1 MDKKLFISCGSGL
14 EPLLKE
20 ELSEIGFEA
29 VEEGFRG
36 LYVPYASM
44 SDVFKVN
51 YLSRIASRVLLP
63 LGEWRI
69 EGAESLYE
77 QAREFEWE
85 SILKLSDTFAID
97 FSVESR
103 EFNNSLFA
111 AQKLKDAIC
120 DRMRDKFKK
129 RPDVDVKNPSVQL
142 HLLIR
147 GSKMVVS
154 LDTSLTPLH
163 KRGYRQEG
171 GDAPLHENLAAA
183 LLRIAKYSK
192 EETLLDLC
200 AGSGTFLIEAALI
213 ASNTPPGYLRQRWGF
228 ESLPDFRLNEW
239 TLFKDKIR
247 QKIVP
252 LEPNRIHGIDIN
264 RVRVMEAK
272 GNIRM
277 AGFAKSI
284 QMDAHDLKT
293 YKPSVKPSMIIA
305 NPPYGKRLE
314 DEKTLIPLYRSIG
327 DFFKSQAPAKG
338 FVLTGSMPLS
348 KEVGLKADKR
358 NVITHGGLDA
368 RFLEFDIYK

>member
-1 MDKKLFISCGSGL
+1 MDKLFISCGSGL
-14 EPLLKE
+14 EPILRE
-20 ELSEIGFEA
+20 ELAELGFEGI
-29 VEEGFRG
+29 EEGFRG
-36 LYVPYASM
+36 LYVPSQGIQDIY
-44 SDVFKVN
+44 KIN

-69 EGAESLYE
+69 EGPESLYE
-77 QAREFEWE
+77 QALEYPWE
-85 SILKLSDTFAID
+85 SIVKLSDTFAID

-103 EFNNSLFA
+103 EFTNSLFA

-154 LDTSLTPLH
+154 LDTSLKPLH

-171 GDAPLHENLAAA
+171 GEAPLHENLAAA
-183 LLRIAKYSK
+183 LLRIAKYSR
-192 EETLLDLC
+192 EDTFLDIC

-213 ASNTPPGYLRQRWGF
+213 ATNTPPGYLRQKWGF
-228 ESLPDFRLNEW
+228 ESLPDFRVSDFIA
-239 TLFKDKIR
+239 FKEKIR
-247 QKIVP
+247 EKIVP
-252 LEPNRIHGIDIN
+252 LEPNRISGIDIN

-272 GNIRM
+272 GNIRL

-284 QMDAHDLKT
+284 QMETYDLRQYRPST
-293 YKPSVKPSMIIA
+293 KPSILFA

-314 DEKTLIPLYRSIG
+314 DEKTLVPLYRAIG
-327 DFFKSQAPAKG
+327 DFFKSQAPARA

-348 KEVGLKADKR
+348 KEVGLKASR
-358 NVITHGGLDA
+358 RHVITHGGLDA
-368 RFLEFDIYK
+368 RFLEFDVY

>member
-1 MDKKLFISCGSGL
+1 MDKKLFISCGSSL
-14 EPLLKE
+14 EPLLRE
-20 ELSEIGFEA
+20 ELTELGFEEI
-29 VEEGFRG
+29 EEGFRG
-36 LYVPYASM
+36 LYVPYKGM
-44 SDVFKVN
+44 EDLYKIN
-51 YLSRIASRVLLP
+51 YQSRIASRVLIP
-63 LGEWRI
+63 IGEWRI

-85 SILKLSDTFAID
+85 TVLKLSDTFAID

-129 RPDVDVKNPSVQL
+129 RPDVDVKDPSVQF

-154 LDTSLTPLH
+154 LDTSLKPLH

-171 GDAPLHENLAAA
+171 GEAPLHENLAAA
-183 LLRIAKYSK
+183 LLRMAKYSK

-213 ASNTPPGYLRQRWGF
+213 ASNTPPGYLRQKWGF
-228 ESLPDFRLNEW
+228 ESLPEFRLNDW
-239 TLFKDKIR
+239 LAFKEKLR
-247 QKIVP
+247 SRIVP
-252 LEPNRIHGIDIN
+252 IEANRISGIDIN
-264 RVRVMEAK
+264 RMRVMEAK
-272 GNIRM
+272 GNIRQ
-277 AGFAKSI
+277 AGFAKAI
-284 QMDAHDLKT
+284 NMDVNDLRSYRPQT
-293 YKPSVKPSMIIA
+293 KPSMIIA

-327 DFFKSQAPAKG
+327 DFLKSQAPAKG